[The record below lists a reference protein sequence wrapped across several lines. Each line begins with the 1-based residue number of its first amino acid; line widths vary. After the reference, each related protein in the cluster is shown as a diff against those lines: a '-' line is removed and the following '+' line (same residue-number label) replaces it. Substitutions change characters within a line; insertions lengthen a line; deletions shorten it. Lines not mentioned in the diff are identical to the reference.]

1 MRELFHEITSNLR
14 NNKLR
19 TALTGFAVSWGIFLL
34 ICLLG
39 AGNGLMN
46 SFMGNISDYI
56 SQNITV
62 EGWRTS
68 KPYAG
73 YKEGRVIQL
82 DETDVTWT
90 EGPRWEP
97 TVGNVTRQTETT
109 GVTFS
114 LDGNTVA
121 GQISG
126 VLPEY
131 QEQNKIKMYAGRFL
145 NPDDLKERRKVVVL
159 SLAQAKELS
168 PKDPEALVGKWVGA
182 GTVSFRV
189 VGIYHTDESD
199 MYRTC
204 PIPYSTYKG
213 IYDTSDKIGSITFT
227 VDGPETKEEY
237 EAFEKG
243 YGSATPG
250 WPRIWRSLGWI
261 SKSPTRFLIL
271 NRKMEGWFM
280 PRAFMSPL
288 ANAILHSKRS
298 WTGQSCARRCS
309 IPTRA

>member
-46 SFMGNISDYI
+46 SFMGNIEDYI
-56 SQNITV
+56 SQTITV

-73 YKEGRVIQL
+73 YQEGRIVQL

-90 EGPRWEP
+90 EGPRWSS
-97 TVGNVTRQTETT
+97 TVGNVTRQTGTT
-109 GVTFS
+109 GVTFT
-114 LDGNTVA
+114 LDGYTVA

-145 NPDDLKERRKVVVL
+145 NPDDIKERRKVVVL

-168 PKDPEALVGKWVGA
+168 PRDPDALVAPEAI
-182 GTVSFRV
+182 R
-189 VGIYHTDESD
+189 
-199 MYRTC
+199 
-204 PIPYSTYKG
+204 
-213 IYDTSDKIGSITFT
+213 
-227 VDGPETKEEY
+227 
-237 EAFEKG
+237 
-243 YGSATPG
+243 
-250 WPRIWRSLGWI
+250 
-261 SKSPTRFLIL
+261 
-271 NRKMEGWFM
+271 
-280 PRAFMSPL
+280 
-288 ANAILHSKRS
+288 
-298 WTGQSCARRCS
+298 
-309 IPTRA
+309 

>member
-46 SFMGNISDYI
+46 SFMGNLEDYI
-56 SQNITV
+56 TQTISV

-73 YKEGRVIQL
+73 YQEGREIQL

-90 EGPRWEP
+90 EGPRWTP
-97 TVGNVTRQTETT
+97 TVGNVTRQTGST

-114 LDGNTVA
+114 LDGYTVA

-131 QEQNKIKMYAGRFL
+131 REQNKIKNIRAG
-145 NPDDLKERRKVVVL
+145 
-159 SLAQAKELS
+159 S
-168 PKDPEALVGKWVGA
+168 
-182 GTVSFRV
+182 
-189 VGIYHTDESD
+189 
-199 MYRTC
+199 
-204 PIPYSTYKG
+204 
-213 IYDTSDKIGSITFT
+213 
-227 VDGPETKEEY
+227 
-237 EAFEKG
+237 
-243 YGSATPG
+243 
-250 WPRIWRSLGWI
+250 
-261 SKSPTRFLIL
+261 
-271 NRKMEGWFM
+271 
-280 PRAFMSPL
+280 
-288 ANAILHSKRS
+288 
-298 WTGQSCARRCS
+298 
-309 IPTRA
+309 